1 MISWTLVILGIV
13 AISSIGW
20 ALWERH
26 RRRRVRRQLEDE
38 TERLRREATARIQR
52 LERQVETARQ
62 TGHLDFA
69 EDLMEAVDT
78 LERAR
83 SELANSEAP
92 QLASS
97 LVEGLD
103 MVERNLVQAFR
114 RHGLDPIAPESGD
127 PFDPE
132 KHEAWSTRE
141 VSSEGRNLICEVH
154 RRGWAFGE
162 RIVRPAAVTVGKSE
176 EVVLDDPVPDTE
188 QEDET
193 DQQKATAD

>member
-1 MISWTLVILGIV
+1 M
-13 AISSIGW
+13 
-20 ALWERH
+20 
-26 RRRRVRRQLEDE
+26 
-38 TERLRREATARIQR
+38 
-52 LERQVETARQ
+52 ETARE

-83 SELANSEAP
+83 SELPNSEAP
-92 QLASS
+92 EFASS
-97 LVEGLD
+97 LKEGLD

-114 RHGLDPIAPESGD
+114 RHGLEPLAPEPGD

-141 VSSEGRNLICEVH
+141 VSSEGGNLICEVH
-154 RRGWAFGE
+154 RRGWRFGE

-193 DQQKATAD
+193 AQQKATAD